1 MCKYCGKGFSVWSFC
16 LYDLIHYSNYVLE
29 IVSVMTITVSSMVLI
44 ALCCVFQAGADN
56 IQTWDGVL
64 QGERLRTM
72 SCSDKIAKWNVV
84 GLQGALL
91 SHFFE
96 PIYLESI
103 VLGSLFSA
111 IHMYRCV
118 FLCYFVSC
126 AT

>member
-1 MCKYCGKGFSVWSFC
+1 M
-16 LYDLIHYSNYVLE
+16 I
-29 IVSVMTITVSSMVLI
+29 SSSY
-44 ALCCVFQAGADN
+44 VFQAGADN

-91 SHFFE
+91 SHFLE

-118 FLCYFVSC
+118 IILHCINVTFI
-126 AT
+126 

>member
-1 MCKYCGKGFSVWSFC
+1 MWYSLQNIVLYTNICDTLSYSLLAFFSIFH
-16 LYDLIHYSNYVLE
+16 LIL
-29 IVSVMTITVSSMVLI
+29 
-44 ALCCVFQAGADN
+44 QAGADN

-91 SHFFE
+91 SHFLE
-96 PIYLESI
+96 PVYLESI

-118 FLCYFVSC
+118 F
-126 AT
+126 